1 MRIKTLRRLVIFSV
15 IIISI
20 IIFIQLFWLNK
31 VYSLEQKIFNTNVV
45 KSIRGVYEDLPLVSE
60 THHTNLQKLIEHPSP
75 EYFLFRHDTTPDP
88 KALFNAIKQELL
100 DFDVMTDVHTGIYDP
115 TVNRYH
121 QEQFLSTV
129 APLYKKVDYPAIK
142 VFKRPYGY
150 IALYFPRRDRY
161 VLSQMEFWII
171 SSIALII
178 ALGGLAISLIYFY
191 RQKFL
196 AEVQK
201 DFVNNF
207 THEFK
212 TPLAV
217 MKIASGVLNEPD
229 IAARPEKLKNYA
241 SILEKQTTHLQQQ
254 VEKLL
259 TLATNNSQK
268 LTYDMKMISLNH
280 LIEESVAQLQPLADS
295 RKARITLKLDD
306 RDPKLYADAGHLSIA
321 IVNIIENALKYA
333 EEPRVLI
340 QTLHENGNVLLS
352 IKDNGIGIEPKYL
365 KRIFQKFYRVPTGN
379 IHNVKG
385 FGLGLNFSRQIIT
398 EHDGKIQ
405 VSSIPGIGTEFKISF
420 HEINLHEKNKNF
432 IGRR

>member
-1 MRIKTLRRLVIFSV
+1 M
-15 IIISI
+15 
-20 IIFIQLFWLNK
+20 
-31 VYSLEQKIFNTNVV
+31 
-45 KSIRGVYEDLPLVSE
+45 
-60 THHTNLQKLIEHPSP
+60 
-75 EYFLFRHDTTPDP
+75 LFRS
-88 KALFNAIKQELL
+88 
-100 DFDVMTDVHTGIYDP
+100 MTDVHTGIYDP
-115 TVNRYH
+115 AANRYR

-129 APLYKKVDYPAIK
+129 APLYKKENYPPIK
-142 VFKRPYGY
+142 VFKRPFGY
-150 IALYFPRRDRY
+150 TALYFPRRDKY
-161 VLSQMEFWII
+161 VLSQMEFWIA

-229 IAARPEKLKNYA
+229 IAARPEKFKNYA

-268 LTYDMKMISLNH
+268 LTYDMKAISLNQ
-280 LIEESVAQLQPLADS
+280 LIEDCVEQLQPLADS
-295 RKARITLKLDD
+295 RKARITMKLDET
-306 RDPKLYADAGHLSIA
+306 DPKLIADAGHLGIA

-340 QTLHENGNVLLS
+340 QTFHDNGHVLLS

-365 KRIFQKFYRVPTGN
+365 KDRKSTR
-379 IHNVKG
+379 
-385 FGLGLNFSRQIIT
+385 LNSSHIPLSRMP
-398 EHDGKIQ
+398 
-405 VSSIPGIGTEFKISF
+405 SSA
-420 HEINLHEKNKNF
+420 
-432 IGRR
+432 